1 MKKNLILKSIVGR
14 GYLGVVTS
22 MALAH
27 PAVAALITYTADAN
41 TVHLYHLDEAA
52 GGTVASN
59 SGTAGKTA
67 IAATGSSGTWPT
79 NATVLGAA
87 AFSGYGNAA
96 DVSATSKAIAYD
108 GDGDGTFEPDSAS
121 ADDDILHSSFLGGG
135 GEFTVEAMIKVASIS
150 GATHNILSTDGSGGN
165 SARGFSFRVT
175 TSGTLQFRS
184 IADYA
189 SGVFATIPTSGA
201 NAWDANSWFHVA
213 YAYDGG
219 GTGTLYWTKVD
230 PSVTVANSLGSQTT
244 LTGTGTSI
252 PDLNGSIQGV
262 LVLGGENRGVN
273 DDGTLGFIDEVR
285 ISNVARGAGDF
296 IFTIPE
302 PTSVALAGFV
312 AAWATISAGRHRRK

>member
-1 MKKNLILKSIVGR
+1 MKNNLILKSIVGR
-14 GYLGVVTS
+14 GCLGVVTS
-22 MALAH
+22 LALAH
-27 PAVAALITYTADAN
+27 PAVAALITYSADAN

-52 GGTVASN
+52 GGTIASN

-67 IAATGSSGTWPT
+67 IAATGNAATWPT

-96 DVSATSKAIAYD
+96 DVSALSKAIAYD
-108 GDGDGTFEPDSAS
+108 GDGDGTFEPDNAS

-135 GEFTVEAMIKVASIS
+135 GEFTVEAMIKVASIN
-150 GATHNILSTDGSGGN
+150 ATHNILSTDGTGGD
-165 SARGFSFRVT
+165 SARGFTFRVT
-175 TSGTLQFRS
+175 SAGNLQFRS

-189 SGVFATIPTSGA
+189 SGVYAAIPTSGA

-213 YAYDGG
+213 YAYNGSG
-219 GTGTLYWTKVD
+219 AGTLYWTKVD
-230 PSVTVANSLGSQTT
+230 PSLTVANSLGSQTT
-244 LTGTGTSI
+244 LTGTATPI
-252 PDLNGSIQGV
+252 PNLNGSIQGA

-273 DDGTLGFIDEVR
+273 SDGTLGFIDEVR

-302 PTSVALAGFV
+302 PTGVALAGFV
-312 AAWATISAGRHRRK
+312 AAWATLSAGRHRRK